1 MQEILSV
8 KSEMCLERDVDIL
21 DLICNTS
28 SENARVYRGDL
39 MSKHAIQKI
48 QVLNKY
54 NNKSFSSINLGWL
67 DESFIIAPFGLLLAL
82 LEDSKERDL

>member
-1 MQEILSV
+1 
-8 KSEMCLERDVDIL
+8 MCLERDVDIL

-54 NNKSFSSINLGWL
+54 NNNNNKSFSSINLGWL

>member
-82 LEDSKERDL
+82 LED